1 MDNKEIVLRLNSD
14 AIAILQQEIKSKR
27 DSGVANSVGDRFL
40 IRLLE
45 GLSNNTKAFLFKIEK
60 NKIVIRHYATLT
72 YDDHRQIRTDTGKND
87 GAIT

>member
-1 MDNKEIVLRLNSD
+1 MDHQEIVLRLNAD
-14 AIAILQQEIKSKR
+14 AIAILQEEVKRKR

-60 NKIVIRHYATLT
+60 NKLVVRHHATLT
-72 YDDHRQIRTDTGKND
+72 YDDHRQTGTDTRQND
-87 GAIT
+87 GTTT